1 MNTTHPLGL
10 AQPRNLTMLSPTF
23 SCPAHCSSPTSF
35 PSRSRTA
42 RRLAWAWLAGTVS
55 ACAVSI
61 PVPNASFELQPA
73 PSGPP
78 FVNLFIDSWQ
88 KAPEPAYF
96 NAAIGT
102 PFGIPWFGTTGVFLD
117 SNPYN
122 NRTGSQAAY
131 LLGFPQV
138 SLSQD
143 FNSSPNHEF
152 DARYEVGLSYTL
164 TVGVFGKGTLA
175 PGSTLALR
183 LYYLSDQNEPITVN
197 STTVTYSSEAFPV
210 TPPNP
215 LNLVD
220 YSVTVG
226 PVTASD
232 PWAGKYIGIRLEAT
246 NPIELSTGGNWDV
259 DNVRL
264 EAIPEPGVVAL
275 GALGSIALMFA
286 GWNRSRRGL

>member
-1 MNTTHPLGL
+1 MNSTYPLGFSQRCRVAL
-10 AQPRNLTMLSPTF
+10 RSEAPGVRTPVTNSAGRWHPT
-23 SCPAHCSSPTSF
+23 
-35 PSRSRTA
+35 RSLDRPF
-42 RRLAWAWLAGTVS
+42 WAWLAGTVS
-55 ACAVSI
+55 ACAISI

-88 KAPEPAYF
+88 KAAEPAYY

-102 PFGIPWFGTTGVFLD
+102 PFGIPWFGTTGLFID
-117 SNPYN
+117 SNPYD

-152 DARYEVGLSYTL
+152 DAKYEVGLSYTL
-164 TVGVFGKGTLA
+164 TVGVFGKGSLA

-197 STTVTYSSEAFPV
+197 STTVTYTGEAFPV
-210 TPPNP
+210 TLPNP
-215 LNLVD
+215 LHLVD
-220 YSVTVG
+220 YSVSIGTVS
-226 PVTASD
+226 ASD
-232 PWAGKYIGIRLEAT
+232 PWAGKHIGIQLEAT
-246 NPIELSTGGNWDV
+246 NPLELSTGGNWDV

-264 EAIPEPGVVAL
+264 EAIPEPGVL
-275 GALGSIALMFA
+275 ALGSLGAFALMLA
-286 GWNRSRRGL
+286 GLKRSNAPH